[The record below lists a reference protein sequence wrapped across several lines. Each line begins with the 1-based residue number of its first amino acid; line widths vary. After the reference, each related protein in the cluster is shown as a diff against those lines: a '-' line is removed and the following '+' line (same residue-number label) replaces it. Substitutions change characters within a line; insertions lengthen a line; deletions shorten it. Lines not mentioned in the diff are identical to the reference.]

1 MKIDSQKY
9 IVNMIRDR
17 IWVLKQSIERNKL
30 LVERRG
36 RGEASVTPRSTIAD
50 EREMKEAE
58 ESLKELGEICSK
70 GEESVIDFKRWWR

>member
-9 IVNMIRDR
+9 IINLLRDR

-30 LVERRG
+30 LVERRAAG
-36 RGEASVTPRSTIAD
+36 VATVTPRPTIAD

-58 ESLKELGEICSK
+58 EALRELGEICGGDK
-70 GEESVIDFKRWWR
+70 K